1 MKGGFV
7 DTAAGARLSPDSDI
21 QALQWEDADS
31 KAGRWW
37 IARARGIGA
46 SGARDFFIAEDDMTD
61 ALIGLMRI
69 PPQSHYTVL
78 AAAFLD
84 RFESR
89 AAAAAA
95 LKDEVAAALAPGDRA
110 AGVAAALRRWR
121 VIRIATIARKNLP
134 FLLIGMGAG
143 ALLGFAVALFAVW
156 TEFVGW
162 PFVAAGVV
170 LGAAAGYF
178 LKMMVEAY
186 RAKAV
191 AGPWGRFAI
200 IMLGAI
206 LGAGVTAAGALMRFW
221 H

>member
-1 MKGGFV
+1 
-7 DTAAGARLSPDSDI
+7 LSPDSCN
-21 QALQWEDADS
+21 QTLQWEDADPG
-31 KAGRWW
+31 AGRWW
-37 IARARGIGA
+37 IARARHIDA
-46 SGARDFFIAEDDMTD
+46 DGARDFFIAEDDMTD
-61 ALIGLMRI
+61 ALIGLVRV
-69 PPQSHYTVL
+69 PPQSRYTVL

-89 AAAAAA
+89 AAAADA
-95 LKDEVAAALAPGDRA
+95 LKDDIGAAMAPGEKAPGDKA
-110 AGVAAALRRWR
+110 KDVAVALRRWR
-121 VIRIATIARKNLP
+121 LIRIATVARKNLP
-134 FLLIGMGAG
+134 FFLLGMGAG
-143 ALLGFAVALFAVW
+143 ALLGLAVALFAVW

-162 PFVAAGVV
+162 PFVVAGVA
-170 LGAAAGYF
+170 LGAAAGFF

-206 LGAGVTAAGALMRFW
+206 AGAGMTAAGALMRFW